1 MTYIEKDETCRM
13 ALKHF
18 GAEHQMLK
26 MVEECNE
33 LANALMHYIDKRA
46 TADEVITELADV
58 VVMLREVLRDNSDNA
73 SHADIKE
80 FFGKTFVFTFKLFS
94 LFCIQ
99 LVFQFKRG

>member
-1 MTYIEKDETCRM
+1 MSMTYIEKDETCRM

-33 LANALMHYIDKRA
+33 LANALMHYMDNRA

-58 VVMLREVLRDNSDNA
+58 VVMLNQMVIAFGIPQTEEEIERKYARLKGRIENERE
-73 SHADIKE
+73 
-80 FFGKTFVFTFKLFS
+80 
-94 LFCIQ
+94 
-99 LVFQFKRG
+99 

>member
-33 LANALMHYIDKRA
+33 LANAMMHYIDNRA

-58 VVMLREVLRDNSDNA
+58 AVMLNQMVIA
-73 SHADIKE
+73 
-80 FFGKTFVFTFKLFS
+80 FGIPQTEEEIERKYARLKGRIENDEQTLPLTPP
-94 LFCIQ
+94 
-99 LVFQFKRG
+99 RGGE